1 MFYLLSYQPCRIVS
15 LTYLV
20 IKLQLD
26 IPKILAAILF
36 KSQWLSGRASDF
48 KSGVL
53 GSNPGGGETKF
64 EVEKITRGD
73 FHFTLNPTIRVYIL
87 RF

>member
-1 MFYLLSYQPCRIVS
+1 M
-15 LTYLV
+15 
-20 IKLQLD
+20 KLKLD

-64 EVEKITRGD
+64 EIEKNNQGG
-73 FHFTLNPTIRVYIL
+73 FSF
-87 RF
+87 